1 MQVQV
6 TDYEKLGAFYLGR
19 GYDAEAR
26 ALTDDLMMYD
36 SRDLV
41 THGVV
46 LGMTGSGKT
55 GLCLALLEEAAMDN
69 IPAII
74 IDPKGD
80 IGNLLLTFPGLTGEE
95 FQPWVNEEDAMRKGI
110 SVAEHAAQTAAMWK
124 NGLAQWG
131 QSGER
136 IRQFRDKVEVNIFTP
151 GSKAGIPV
159 SILSTLAV
167 PSFETLDDGEML
179 GECVECTV
187 RSLLGLIGK
196 DAAAQQQEGILLS
209 VILQTC
215 WQKGEDV
222 TLETLIR
229 HIQKP
234 PFDKVGVVDVETF
247 YASKERQ
254 ELALQFNHVI
264 ASPGFAQWL
273 EGVPLDISAMLTAPS
288 GKPRLSIFSLAHLG
302 DEERMFFVS
311 LLLNQMLG
319 WMRMQSGTTSL
330 RALLYM
336 DEIFGY
342 LPPTANP
349 PSKRPMMTLLKQSRA
364 FGLGCLLATQNP
376 ADLDYKAL
384 SNIGTWFL
392 GRLQTERD
400 QMRVLDG
407 LECAASAQ
415 NVAFDRNA
423 MGLLLAGL
431 ENRVFLMN
439 NVHDGE
445 PSLFH
450 VRWVMSYLRGPLT
463 RKEIKTLM
471 DPVRAAF
478 GGGGQVAA
486 AQPSNPMAMPG
497 MRRGEEAAVARPLL
511 GAGVEEKFFEHS
523 GEEEGMVY
531 RPHLL
536 RMAEVHFLLRKAS
549 VAGTRSVT
557 WVNPILEETVAWDEM
572 VQVPVT
578 AGDLLSDPVGGIGFS
593 ALPGYAMNQ
602 QSYEQATQDFK
613 EWLYRQEKAEIFH
626 YEELDT
632 YSQWGEKECEFR
644 ARLAHQVREKRD
656 LEVQKIRAAAIQK
669 FDAIQARLTTAEGQ
683 LARQKSEATS
693 AKMEAGVS
701 ILTGVLGALLGG
713 SKRGGIMGKLA
724 KGKAAISSASSAFRQ
739 GHDVTMAEEKV
750 AAIGEEMDALHR
762 ETDEK
767 IAFITASFDP
777 ATVTLTQEVLKPTR
791 SDVDVKRVC
800 LLWLPY
806 DAQGNAGWEP

>member
-1 MQVQV
+1 V

-26 ALTDDLMMYD
+26 AVTDDLMMYD

-80 IGNLLLTFPGLTGEE
+80 IANLLLTFPGLTGEE
-95 FQPWVNEEDAMRKGI
+95 FQPWVNEEDAVRKGI
-110 SVAEHAAQTAAMWK
+110 SVTEHAAQTAAMWK
-124 NGLAQWG
+124 QGLAQWG
-131 QSGER
+131 QGAER
-136 IRQFRDKVEVNIFTP
+136 IQQFRDKVEVNIFTP
-151 GSKAGIPV
+151 GSKAGIAV

-167 PSFETLDDGEML
+167 PPFEILDDGELL
-179 GECVECTV
+179 GERVECTV

-196 DAAAQQQEGILLS
+196 DEAAQQQEGILLS

-222 TLETLIR
+222 SLETLIR
-229 HIQKP
+229 SIQKP
-234 PFDKVGVVDVETF
+234 PFDKVGVVDVESF
-247 YASKERQ
+247 FPSKERQ

-264 ASPGFAQWL
+264 AAPGFAQWL

-288 GKPRLSIFSLAHLG
+288 GKPRLSIFSIAHLG

-311 LLLNQMLG
+311 LLLNQVLG

-407 LECAASAQ
+407 LEGAASAQ

-423 MGLLLAGL
+423 VGALLAGL

-471 DPVRAAF
+471 DPKRGTF
-478 GGGGQVAA
+478 GGGAAVAA
-486 AQPSNPMAMPG
+486 TEPKNPMSMPG
-497 MRRGEEAAVARPLL
+497 MSRDVERAVARPML
-511 GAGVEEKFFEHS
+511 GAGVEERFLAHS
-523 GEEEGMVY
+523 GEVEGLTY
-531 RPHLL
+531 RPHLW
-536 RMAEVHFLLRKAS
+536 RSAEVHFLHRKGGVEGS
-549 VAGTRSVT
+549 RSVSL
-557 WVNPILEETVAWDEM
+557 VNPILEESIAWDEV

-578 AGDLLSDPVGGIGFS
+578 SGNVLTDAASGIGFS
-593 ALPGYAMNQ
+593 ALPGYAMNG
-602 QSYEQATQDFK
+602 QSYAQATEDFK
-613 EWLYRQEKAEIFH
+613 EWLYRQERAEIFQ
-626 YEELDT
+626 YEELDA
-632 YSQWGEKECEFR
+632 YSQWGELESEFR

-656 LEVQKIRAAAIQK
+656 IEVQKIRAAAVQK
-669 FDAIQARLTTAEGQ
+669 FNAMQARLVTAEGQ

-693 AKMEAGVS
+693 AKMQAGVS
-701 ILTGVLGALLGG
+701 IITGVLGALLGG
-713 SKRGGIMGKLA
+713 SKRGGIMGKLS
-724 KGKAAISSASSAFRQ
+724 KGKAVISSASGAFRQ
-739 GHDVTMAEEKV
+739 GQDVTLAEEKV
-750 AAIGEEMDALHR
+750 ATIGGEMDALHR

-767 IAFITASFDP
+767 IAFLTSSFDP
-777 ATVTLTQEVLKPTR
+777 VTVPLTKEVLKPTR
-791 SDVDVKRVC
+791 ADVDVKSVC

-806 DAQGNAGWEP
+806 DDDGKPAWN